1 MGNQPEVSARGL
13 AMPLDTVHARKLCK
27 AGPALGTMQSFFLLS

>member
-13 AMPLDTVHARKLCK
+13 AVPLDAVHAWKLRK
-27 AGPALGTMQSFFLLS
+27 AGPALGTMQLFSLLS